1 MRRLVLIAFLA
12 AAPCIHAQ
20 RIASFSSHFAGSP
33 HFAGGHSAGG
43 HNPGGHARAFFDP
56 LGFYDS
62 FYSDDVSTTGYPVA
76 SQPPVIIL
84 QAPPAAATEP
94 ERSSSTN
101 EPLMIELRGDRYV
114 QVSGEETSETEIG
127 TDVKTI
133 DPLSNTSRQREQSS
147 GNAAHAVSTKEIPPA
162 ILVFRDG
169 HREQVSDYTIADGI
183 LYAHSDYFTTGSW
196 NRKIELSSLN
206 LGETLKSNQSQGV
219 RFQLP
224 SAPNEV
230 IVGP

>member
-1 MRRLVLIAFLA
+1 MFLA
-12 AAPCIHAQ
+12 ATPCIHAQ
-20 RIASFSSHFAGSP
+20 RMVSSSP
-33 HFAGGHSAGG
+33 HFAGG
-43 HNPGGHARAFFDP
+43 HNPGGHARSFFYP
-56 LGFYDS
+56 LGFSDP
-62 FYSDDVSTTGYPVA
+62 FYSDYVSAMGYPVA

-94 ERSSSTN
+94 ERSSSPN
-101 EPLMIELRGDRYV
+101 EPLMIELQGDRYV
-114 QVSGEETSETEIG
+114 QVSGEETSGTQMGTEIG
-127 TDVKTI
+127 TEVKTI
-133 DPLSNTSRQREQSS
+133 DPLPNTSRRPEQSS
-147 GNAAHAVSTKEIPPA
+147 GNAAHAVSTREIPPA